1 MVHDTVDA
9 HGFEP
14 HDMLGVEPGTLANG
28 SPELRQ
34 QQPRGNLLK
43 VLGEVPK
50 LIVVDVGEEVSEA
63 SVEKS

>member
-1 MVHDTVDA
+1 VVHDTVDA

-14 HDMLGVEPGTLANG
+14 HDMLGVEPGTLTNG

-63 SVEKS
+63 SVEES